1 MRICKNCG
9 ASLAAANPGSNVR
22 CEFCGV
28 NEQTPWPVSQFGGG
42 AAFHPMPVQSPR
54 ANPAMIILPIALVF
68 IMLGAGFGVA
78 FLSQR
83 KAQEQSR
90 EEAHALG
97 MDDPVTPDFG
107 QMMKESQEPK
117 GPKINLANIATA
129 PTRGWETLDAPGMV
143 GLLDA
148 FDVVANYSWAQKV
161 GLAWKPDAVIMR
173 IDVDRVGRDG
183 LVNLKSTP
191 DASVQYRIFSPK
203 CRKDYEDTTA
213 TVDPHF
219 QCELD
224 IEIKSASG
232 VIVPTVLK
240 TGDQLFV
247 LKYDKEMK
255 SPVCT
260 LQQVMQKL
268 DKAKK
273 LPQKPVFNAWAD
285 QMDDGSSRWV
295 INQIISGQDTVGYV
309 NGNTCAIE

>member
-9 ASLAAANPGSNVR
+9 ATIASATPGSIVR

-28 NEQTPWPVSQFGGG
+28 DEQIPLPVSQFGGG
-42 AAFHPMPVQSPR
+42 GAYQHPQIVVARPSAA
-54 ANPAMIILPIALVF
+54 AMVIPFAIVGVVMAMGV
-68 IMLGAGFGVA
+68 GFGVYNSMRMQQA
-78 FLSQR
+78 ASEVTISQNIAEMER
-83 KAQEQSR
+83 QQPTAPK
-90 EEAHALG
+90 
-97 MDDPVTPDFG
+97 VT
-107 QMMKESQEPK
+107 
-117 GPKINLANIATA
+117 LANIATI
-129 PTRGWETLDAPGMV
+129 PTQGWETLDAPGMV
-143 GLLDA
+143 GTLDA

-161 GLAWKPDAVIMR
+161 GLAWKPDAAIMR

-183 LVNLKSTP
+183 LVNLKATP
-191 DASVQYRIFSPK
+191 DASVEYRIFSPK

-224 IEIKSASG
+224 IQIKNESG

-240 TGDQLFV
+240 TGDQLFT

-295 INQIISGQDTVGYV
+295 IDQIISGQDTIGYV
-309 NGNTCAIE
+309 NGTTCALE